1 MGPSFPAIVGAGPNG
16 AIVHYRP
23 TEENHAT
30 CENLLT
36 PILIDTGGHYLDGT
50 TDTTRTLI
58 FSEDYQQDETLAN
71 LSEMYT
77 RVLMG
82 NLDLQLATFPAKRTM
97 GSSIEA
103 LARRHL
109 WEIGSDFSH
118 GVGHGVSHCGPVH
131 EYPHYAFAKS
141 APYACPLD
149 SGMIITNEPGFY
161 KEGSYGIR
169 IENILHVCATENHQN
184 FLRFEN
190 MTMVPYCKELLER
203 QLLRDEHK
211 SEILEYYEQI

>member
-23 TEENHAT
+23 TKENHAVSSS
-30 CENLLT
+30 LST

-50 TDTTRTLI
+50 TDTTRTLA
-58 FSEDYQQDETLAN
+58 FSEECIVENPDLR
-71 LSEMYT
+71 EMYT

-82 NLDLQLATFPAKRTM
+82 NLDLQMTEFPGDKRTF
-97 GSSIEA
+97 GSSLESF
-103 LARRHL
+103 ARRYL
-109 WEIGSDFSH
+109 WDVGCNFSH

-131 EYPHYAFAKS
+131 EYPHYAFGK
-141 APYACPLD
+141 PDGQYASPLE

-169 IENILHVCATENHQN
+169 IENMLHIIHSHKNAN
-184 FLRFEN
+184 FLAFEN
-190 MTMVPYCKELLER
+190 LTMVPYCKELLD
-203 QLLRDEHK
+203 QALLIDRHK
-211 SEILEYYEQI
+211 EEIS